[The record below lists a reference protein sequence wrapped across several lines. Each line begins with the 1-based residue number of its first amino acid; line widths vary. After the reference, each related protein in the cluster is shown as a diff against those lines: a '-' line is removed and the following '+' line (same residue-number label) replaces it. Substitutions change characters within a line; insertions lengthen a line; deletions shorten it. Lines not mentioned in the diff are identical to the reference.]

1 MNAALDVVI
10 QSYVTPSA
18 AVGEIDS
25 LYTCLVIGRSVR
37 CASPKFTLM
46 WTAMSV
52 PAAKTSLVVDHI
64 VVLAR

>member
-25 LYTCLVIGRSVR
+25 PYTCLVIGRNVR
-37 CASPKFTLM
+37 CALCQSEIH
-46 WTAMSV
+46 AD
-52 PAAKTSLVVDHI
+52 VDGD
-64 VVLAR
+64 VSARCKDITGG